1 MAEHYGNTPR
11 ITYEFP
17 DCSMPMAFDTYNNCS
32 FGCMYCF
39 AQNQRGIG
47 SKKKEYLHKEVKD
60 VSVERIKR
68 MFIDPDKHG
77 GDFAPYIKARKV
89 MQWGSMSDQFDNF
102 ERKYGTTLELL
113 RFFKDIDYPLC
124 FSTKGAWFTKDER
137 YMDLIRGQKNWNF
150 KFSIITSDEEK
161 ARVIERGVESPQAR
175 LEAIERIANAGAGGA
190 TLRLRPFI
198 IGVSTPTYLDLIKEA
213 FNRGATALSTEFFC
227 LETRSPTLRELL
239 PTISKMAGFD
249 ILAFYKKYSVQS
261 GYLRL
266 NRKVKEPFFRNMKE
280 LCDQLGMRFYV
291 SDAHFKELCHTG
303 SCCGLPPTWNYSRG
317 QMCEALNI
325 CKRKGYVRWSD
336 IKLDAENLLRARLE
350 KAMNLGTREKYSK
363 YYTMSAADYMK
374 WCWNN
379 PQAAHSPY
387 KMFEGAMIPAD
398 ERDSE
403 GNIVYKYNGA
413 KF

>member
-1 MAEHYGNTPR
+1 MAEHYCNTPR

-32 FGCMYCF
+32 FCCMYCF

-89 MQWGSMSDQFDNF
+89 MQWGSMSD
-102 ERKYGTTLELL
+102 
-113 RFFKDIDYPLC
+113 
-124 FSTKGAWFTKDER
+124 
-137 YMDLIRGQKNWNF
+137 
-150 KFSIITSDEEK
+150 
-161 ARVIERGVESPQAR
+161 
-175 LEAIERIANAGAGGA
+175 
-190 TLRLRPFI
+190 
-198 IGVSTPTYLDLIKEA
+198 
-213 FNRGATALSTEFFC
+213 
-227 LETRSPTLRELL
+227 
-239 PTISKMAGFD
+239 
-249 ILAFYKKYSVQS
+249 
-261 GYLRL
+261 
-266 NRKVKEPFFRNMKE
+266 
-280 LCDQLGMRFYV
+280 
-291 SDAHFKELCHTG
+291 
-303 SCCGLPPTWNYSRG
+303 
-317 QMCEALNI
+317 
-325 CKRKGYVRWSD
+325 

-387 KMFEGAMIPAD
+387 KMFEGAMVPAD

>member
-1 MAEHYGNTPR
+1 M
-11 ITYEFP
+11 
-17 DCSMPMAFDTYNNCS
+17 
-32 FGCMYCF
+32 
-39 AQNQRGIG
+39 
-47 SKKKEYLHKEVKD
+47 
-60 VSVERIKR
+60 
-68 MFIDPDKHG
+68 
-77 GDFAPYIKARKV
+77 
-89 MQWGSMSDQFDNF
+89 
-102 ERKYGTTLELL
+102 
-113 RFFKDIDYPLC
+113 
-124 FSTKGAWFTKDER
+124 
-137 YMDLIRGQKNWNF
+137 
-150 KFSIITSDEEK
+150 
-161 ARVIERGVESPQAR
+161 ESPQAR

-291 SDAHFKELCHTG
+291 SDAHFKELCHNG

-387 KMFEGAMIPAD
+387 KMFEGAMLPAD